1 MRMGLLALAALA
13 VCGGCET
20 ARREAG
26 ATAVVQ
32 RLYRDYAW
40 EAQENRPSPGRH
52 PLVEEPAA
60 VLGRYFDAE
69 LVGLLLKDRACVEQT
84 KEVCNLDFVPMWASQ
99 DPGAEDLRISPTG
112 DPAVVEVSFRYPS
125 DHTAVE
131 MSYRLVRTGGG
142 WRIHDIVYEDG
153 GSLRK
158 MLKQ

>member
-1 MRMGLLALAALA
+1 MRVGLLVLAALA

-26 ATAVVQ
+26 ATAVVR

-40 EAQENRPSPGRH
+40 EARENQPSPGRRT
-52 PLVEEPAA
+52 LVEEPGP
-60 VLGRYFDAE
+60 VLARYFDTE
-69 LVGLLLKDRACVEQT
+69 LVGLLLEDRACVERT
-84 KEVCNLDFVPMWASQ
+84 KEICNLDFVPMWASQ

-112 DPAVVEVSFRYPS
+112 DPTVVEVSFRYPS
-125 DHTAVE
+125 DHTPVE
-131 MSYRLVRTGGG
+131 LSYRLVRTNAG